1 MEHTLIVAGIGPG
14 DRDYI
19 LPKALKAI
27 ENAHYLVGGRRALSD
42 YAKEGQETYPITG
55 KLSLLAEWLEKVLA
69 TDDVVVMVS
78 GDPGY
83 YSLLPWLKKRFPSHP
98 MEVIPGISSVQA
110 AFCLIQEPWQ
120 GAQWLSFHGRMPE
133 EKETRYEAGRKLAF
147 LTDHEQNPSFI
158 AKYLIQR
165 GWPEE
170 TKAYAS
176 EHISYENQHIAGS
189 TLKELTALPGFGESV
204 MVVIG

>member
-27 ENAHYLVGGRRALSD
+27 ENAHYLVGGRRALES
-42 YAKEGQETYPITG
+42 YAREGQETYPITG
-55 KLSLLAEWLEKVLA
+55 RLSLLAEWLEKALA

-98 MEVIPGISSVQA
+98 VEVIPGISSVQA

-120 GAQWLSFHGRMPE
+120 GAMWLSFHGRVPE
-133 EKETRYEAGRKLAF
+133 EKDTVYEKGRKLAF
-147 LTDHEQNPSFI
+147 LTDHEKNPAYI
-158 AKYLIQR
+158 AAYLIQQ
-165 GWPEE
+165 GWPKESR
-170 TKAYAS
+170 ACAC
-176 EHISYENQHIAGS
+176 EHISYENQHIADM
-189 TLKELTALPGFGESV
+189 TLEEMTTLPGYGESV

>member
-27 ENAHYLVGGRRALSD
+27 EGAHYLVGGRRALSD
-42 YAKEGQETYPITG
+42 YAKEGQKTYPITG
-55 KLSLLAEWLEKVLA
+55 KLSLLAEWLEKALA
-69 TDDVVVMVS
+69 MDNVVVMVS

-83 YSLLPWLKKRFPSHP
+83 YSLLPWLKKRFPSQP
-98 MEVIPGISSVQA
+98 LEVIPGISSVQA

-120 GAQWLSFHGRMPE
+120 GARWLSFHGRVPE
-133 EKETRYEAGRKLAF
+133 EKDTVYKKGRKLAF
-147 LTDHEQNPSFI
+147 LTDHEKNPAYI
-158 AKYLIQR
+158 AAYLIQQ

-170 TKAYAS
+170 SKAYAC
-176 EHISYENQHIAGS
+176 EHISYENQQIAGV
-189 TLKELTALPGFGESV
+189 TLKELTTLPGYGESV